1 MKRPSEECHPKE
13 GTRKEKMAVLST
25 NYRFFISKIPKQNVT
40 NKESPFAAT
49 MYAMV
54 CIPFI

>member
-1 MKRPSEECHPKE
+1 MKRPSEECHPKD
-13 GTRKEKMAVLST
+13 GTTKETMTVLST
-25 NYRFFISKIPKQNVT
+25 NCKFFISKIPKQNLT
-40 NKESPFAAT
+40 SKESTFTAT